1 MKPIII
7 IVTIFVI
14 SLFLALENQVYAD
27 ITIVQIATGSD
38 TPRCAASNSCYIPY
52 RATISV
58 GDTIIWKN
66 LDSAVHTVTAGI
78 SSDGPT
84 SEFGSGALSG
94 KESFTFK
101 PETVGEFPY
110 FCMLHPWMKGMLI
123 VTEATIPNN
132 SNIEENNLDTID
144 ELVIEPEEKTLDDSI
159 KNQEEEQIKTETERE
174 NMKRIIDNLMKE
186 LKLTENRLKILE
198 ELEKARED
206 KEQKERDEQERQL
219 KKEVAQILQSESY
232 QQLEKLRKGV
242 KVAEDALKQVVSN
255 TPEQKETIDKA
266 WDLLKDS
273 QRKLK
278 EIEENYQKGDSQ
290 VGLELYD
297 SAKNWY
303 NVNGDNSQEIG
314 DNLKEISRLIE
325 EVQSQTCFLFWCW

>member
-7 IVTIFVI
+7 IITIFVI
-14 SLFLALENQVYAD
+14 SLFLSLENQAYAD
-27 ITIVQIATGSD
+27 LTIVQIATGSD

-52 RATISV
+52 RAIISV

-66 LDSAVHTVTAGI
+66 LDSAVHTVTAGTQ
-78 SSDGPT
+78 SSGPS
-84 SEFGSGALSG
+84 SEFGSGTLSG
-94 KESFTFK
+94 KESFSFK
-101 PETVGEFPY
+101 PETVGEFQY
-110 FCMLHPWMKGMLI
+110 FCMLHPWMKGIVI
-123 VTEATIPNN
+123 VTAATIPNN
-132 SNIEENNLDTID
+132 SDIEENNLDTIN
-144 ELVIEPEEKTLDDSI
+144 ELEIEEETADDGI
-159 KNQEEEQIKTETERE
+159 KNQEEERIKTELERK
-174 NMKRIIDNLMKE
+174 NMQSIIDNLKKE
-186 LKLTENRLKILE
+186 QKLTEDRLKILE
-198 ELEKARED
+198 ELEKARADE
-206 KEQKERDEQERQL
+206 EQKERDEQERQI

-232 QQLEKLRKGV
+232 QQLEKLRNGV

-303 NVNGDNSQEIG
+303 NVNGGNSQEIG
-314 DNLKEISRLIE
+314 DNLIEISRLIE